1 MPKKQQG
8 WITFQSSK
16 TERQILEQYC
26 EAAQRTKTDVLREL
40 LRNLAKTLS
49 VDPTTGDPTILDLHQ
64 LNPYRSEYQIMQASA
79 RNALKGTIKKVTMGA
94 VNAEITLEIVPGVEV
109 VSIITKASAEKMAL
123 AEGKEAYA
131 LIKSSDVMVAV
142 E

>member
-8 WITFQSSK
+8 WITFQSSI

-26 EAAQRTKTDVLREL
+26 EAVQRTKTEVLREL
-40 LRNLAKTLS
+40 LRNLGQMLS
-49 VDPTTGDPTILDLHQ
+49 FDPNTGHPALLDVKNLATYQ
-64 LNPYRSEYQIMQASA
+64 LEHRIMQSSA
-79 RNALKGTIKKVTMGA
+79 RNVLKGTVKSVIIGA
-94 VNAEITLEIVPGVEV
+94 VNAEITIEVAPGVEV
-109 VSIITKASAEKMAL
+109 VSIITKTSAENMGL

-131 LIKSSDVMVAV
+131 MVKSSDVMIAV

>member
-8 WITFQSSK
+8 WITFQSSM

-26 EAAQRTKTDVLREL
+26 EAVQRTKTDVLREL
-40 LRNLAKTLS
+40 LRNLSQMLS
-49 VDPTTGDPTILDLHQ
+49 FDPSTGHPVILDLKTLATYQ
-64 LNPYRSEYQIMQASA
+64 LEHRLMQSSA
-79 RNALKGTIKKVTMGA
+79 RNALKGIVKKVTMGA
-94 VNAEITLEIVPGVEV
+94 VNAEITIEIVPGVEV
-109 VSIITKASAEKMAL
+109 VSIITKTSAETMGL
-123 AEGKEAYA
+123 VEGKEAYA